1 MGWGKIH
8 YILWVGQDSGY
19 NGVPT
24 SRNLHSQNK
33 TSTSHSVIKF
43 FNIFAAFISYILYI
57 FCGPEQEREPRMENN
72 QENDND
78 ILNSYVV
85 YDPPEL
91 YDAALDETNT
101 TIIPLTPLV
110 PVEQLHDPR
119 LMGFDDELESISS
132 GITQSDAS
140 LSDDTDFGELIEVE
154 LSSDSIIQE
163 LENMKDLIIDVCILF
178 A

>member
-1 MGWGKIH
+1 M
-8 YILWVGQDSGY
+8 
-19 NGVPT
+19 
-24 SRNLHSQNK
+24 
-33 TSTSHSVIKF
+33 
-43 FNIFAAFISYILYI
+43 
-57 FCGPEQEREPRMENN
+57 
-72 QENDND
+72 
-78 ILNSYVV
+78 NSYVV

-163 LENMKDLIIDVCILF
+163 LKNMKDLIIDVCILF